1 MEDILDPSRNVD
13 RAFRTTLLTMK
24 DGDVQ
29 SGLFRREEGEL
40 LIFAQQTGKEFSI
53 PKKDVQSRRESETSL
68 MPDNFSEIIP
78 GQDFNDLIAPLLE
91 ERKVELSGWIM
102 PVPTLGGLL
111 VRTLLMLRAKVSS
124 SNLLSSATRR
134 RFAYHSINPGAR
146 LLRSSAR
153 PSRSA

>member
-1 MEDILDPSRNVD
+1 MD

-40 LIFAQQTGKEFSI
+40 LVFAQQTGKEFSI

-78 GQDFNDLIAPLLE
+78 LQDLNDLIAF
-91 ERKVELSGWIM
+91 
-102 PVPTLGGLL
+102 
-111 VRTLLMLRAKVSS
+111 
-124 SNLLSSATRR
+124 LLSKR
-134 RFAYHSINPGAR
+134 GK
-146 LLRSSAR
+146 
-153 PSRSA
+153 